1 MGKIPG
7 SGKAASYPPDVTC
20 QLYKY
25 RLTGICME
33 DCASAR
39 DYRHFKLKQELTLE
53 DYPRFPLREFLEEM
67 SPKVR
72 QIIAAIYLAV
82 AMDHLQGVSNGY
94 NPYGSRSREALKV
107 IEIEGLLA
115 RGDKED
121 SPCQD
126 REECSD
132 QGEGSGGMD

>member
-1 MGKIPG
+1 
-7 SGKAASYPPDVTC
+7 
-20 QLYKY
+20 
-25 RLTGICME
+25 ME

-72 QIIAAIYLAV
+72 QIVAAIYLAV

-94 NPYGSRSREALKV
+94 DPYGSRSREALKV
-107 IEIEGLLA
+107 VEIEGLLA
-115 RGDKED
+115 RHPEEDPLHPDWKKREDKGKRLRD
-121 SPCQD
+121 L
-126 REECSD
+126 
-132 QGEGSGGMD
+132 GGGTEGQT

>member
-20 QLYKY
+20 QLCKY

-39 DYRHFKLKQELTLE
+39 DYRHFKLKKELTLE
-53 DYPRFPLREFLEEM
+53 DYPCFPLREFSEEM

-72 QIIAAIYLAV
+72 QIVAAIYLAV
-82 AMDHLQGVSNGY
+82 AMDHLEGVSNGY
-94 NPYGSRSREALKV
+94 DPYGSRSREALRV

-115 RGDKED
+115 CGDEED
-121 SPCQD
+121 SPYQD
-126 REECSD
+126 REERSD
-132 QGEGSGGMD
+132 QGEESGGMD